1 MNSQA
6 DTAAALLSVLQAA
19 REKPE
24 QVALRVN
31 SRSYTFAELAP
42 QVAQKCAQLQGLL
55 GELQA
60 EVWPRVALLGTPRLE
75 TVLTLYA
82 LFELGATAVL
92 LHPRL
97 TAAERARLCA
107 DAQPTLCLDG
117 LPAMSSVVSGGA
129 RLPTVPPLAM
139 LFTSG
144 TSGRPKGALLS
155 RRAFIAAAEA
165 SAQNLG
171 WQPDDRWLLC
181 MPLAHVGGL
190 SILVRCL
197 VARRTMVLPPE
208 SPTGSFDAA
217 TIAQLVERERVTLL
231 SVVPTMLSRLLAL
244 QPLWQPPSSLRVVL
258 LGGAAASPAL
268 LSEAAQRRIPAL
280 TTYGL
285 TEACSQVTTQ
295 RYGSVPDAVQG
306 AGGPI
311 SGLEL
316 RIVDEQIQVR
326 GPTLFDGYFPLDAH
340 PPALLADGFFPTG
353 DLGRLDES
361 GRLHVLARRTDL
373 IVSGGENIYP
383 TEVEQAL
390 EQVPGIAAACVFGL
404 PDAQWG
410 QSVAAA
416 LVATAEPLPLHT
428 VRQALASLLAGYKHP
443 RRLVWLSALPQ
454 NATGKLDRRAAV
466 AQALRVIGTDG
477 Q

>member
-1 MNSQA
+1 MKTQA
-6 DTAAALLSVLQAA
+6 DLAAASLSVLQAA
-19 REKPE
+19 QEEPA
-24 QVALRVN
+24 QVALRVDG
-31 SRSYTFAELAP
+31 RSYSFAELAP
-42 QVAQKCAQLQGLL
+42 LVAQKCAQLQGLL
-55 GELQA
+55 GQRPAGAWL
-60 EVWPRVALLGTPRLE
+60 RVALLGTPRLE

-97 TAAERARLCA
+97 TVAEHARLCA

-117 LPAMSSVVSGGA
+117 LPAMSSVVSGGL
-129 RLPTVPPLAM
+129 RLPTEPPLAM

-171 WQPDDRWLLC
+171 WQPEDRWLLC

-208 SPTGSFDAA
+208 RPSGSFDAA

-244 QPLWQPPSSLRVVL
+244 QPQWQPPSSLRAVL

-295 RYGSVPDAVQG
+295 RYGSVPDAAQG
-306 AGGPI
+306 AGEPI
-311 SGLEL
+311 AGLEL
-316 RIVDEQIQVR
+316 RIVDDQIQVR
-326 GPTLFDGYFPLDAH
+326 GPTLFDGYFPLDTH
-340 PPALLADGFFPTG
+340 PSALLADGFFATG
-353 DLGRLDES
+353 DLGRLDEA

-416 LVATAEPLPLHT
+416 LVATAEPLSLVN
-428 VRQALASLLAGYKHP
+428 VRQALSSLLAGYKHP
-443 RRLVWLSALPQ
+443 RRLVWLAALPQ
-454 NATGKLDRRAAV
+454 NATGKLDRGAAA
-466 AQALRVIGTDG
+466 AQALRVIGADE